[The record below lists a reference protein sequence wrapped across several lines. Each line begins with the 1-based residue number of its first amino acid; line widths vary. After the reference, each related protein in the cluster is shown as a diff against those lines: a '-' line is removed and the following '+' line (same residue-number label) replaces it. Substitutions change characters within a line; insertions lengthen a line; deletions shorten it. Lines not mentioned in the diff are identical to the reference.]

1 MTPSRNKKH
10 DIHSGTDTATLKSAV
25 LPASINDQAVIM
37 KSAKTILRQFWRTD
51 TGKGESSSNSAGR
64 AHRAVELNAAI
75 SHLWR
80 ADGTHSKTSF
90 QANIVPIYIALL
102 AELKALMT
110 EAEAE
115 ECVCDLLAAT
125 EKACNYRWSVRLPL
139 KRPGADY
146 RRYEIIYTY
155 ALITAMAV
163 DCLAEHDTSGNEV
176 DKLATRIVN
185 EEGMARLRADA
196 IVWEDWLGYFDQ
208 VAIGG
213 LYAVSICN
221 ARPTSAAYQRPS
233 ILERRE
239 NSVHDFCPEDV
250 SQKLEM
256 VADRNMRARKQPQA
270 GSGREMLKAIREG
283 LEEGALSFNQP
294 GDAVQVDREGRTFLE
309 HPMIFEWCI
318 ERLALNVDVKRL
330 KNRFDRLKVYTRSAE
345 GNQLFRGR
353 LRKRDRRSRGYV
365 LEDSSLLWSE
375 APPRGRFVI
384 ENVTAKY

>member
-1 MTPSRNKKH
+1 
-10 DIHSGTDTATLKSAV
+10 
-25 LPASINDQAVIM
+25 M
-37 KSAKTILRQFWRTD
+37 KNAKTILRLFWRTD
-51 TGKGESSSNSAGR
+51 TGRGEYPSNSASR

-80 ADGTHSKTSF
+80 ADGTHSKASF
-90 QANIVPIYIALL
+90 QENIVPIYIALQ

-110 EAEAE
+110 EVEAE
-115 ECVCDLLAAT
+115 ECVYDLLAAT
-125 EKACNYRWSVRLPL
+125 EKACSYRWSVRLPV
-139 KRPGADY
+139 KRPGTDY

-163 DCLAEHDTSGNEV
+163 QCLAEHDTSGNTV

-221 ARPTSAAYQRPS
+221 ARPTSTAYQRPS
-233 ILERRE
+233 VIERRE
-239 NSVHDFCPEDV
+239 NSAHNLSPEDV
-250 SQKLEM
+250 SQKLVMLAES
-256 VADRNMRARKQPQA
+256 NERARKQPQT
-270 GSGREMLKAIREG
+270 GSGRAMLKAIRAG
-283 LEEGALSFNQP
+283 LEEGSLSFNQP

-309 HPMIFEWCI
+309 HPAIFEWCI
-318 ERLALNVDVKRL
+318 ERLSLNVDSKRL

-375 APPRGRFVI
+375 APPTGRFVI
-384 ENVTAKY
+384 ENITAEN